1 VYGCLSKEEEQEQY
15 ERVKEE
21 RRVATTKG
29 LAFCPTPGCNTVL
42 EVEEEEEEKEEEEG
56 GEGGKK
62 EKRRVLVREEEERE
76 EEEEEE
82 EEKEEEIDWS
92 ADLRVGKRK
101 REEDGEEGEGDVEP
115 AAAAAAAAAA
125 AVATAAPP
133 VAGAAKASVT
143 CPSCLQPYLPPSLR
157 SASEKLLHSFALSK
171 GYRPCPQC
179 FTYISGEGGC
189 KKMTCVCGAQFCFA
203 CGKKRAGREGGK
215 AGCGCERTY
224 HEWPERAQAPIKS
237 RTGEW
242 EEVVRR
248 AREGGKDGGR
258 EKRRR
263 TGGEE

>member
-1 VYGCLSKEEEQEQY
+1 MYGCLSKEEEQEQY

-42 EVEEEEEEKEEEEG
+42 EVEEEEEEKEEEVD

-62 EKRRVLVREEEERE
+62 EKRKVLVREEEENE
-76 EEEEEE
+76 EEEEED
-82 EEKEEEIDWS
+82 EEIDWS

-101 REEDGEEGEGDVEP
+101 REENGEGGEGGGAAATVTVQEQEEGVV
-115 AAAAAAAAAA
+115 AAAPT
-125 AVATAAPP
+125 ATTT
-133 VAGAAKASVT
+133 KTSVT

-157 SASEKLLHSFALSK
+157 SPSEKLLQSFAFSK
-171 GYRPCPQC
+171 GYRPCPHC

-203 CGKKRAGREGGK
+203 CGKKRAGREGGT

-224 HEWPERAQAPIKS
+224 HEWPERAQAPTKS
-237 RTGEW
+237 RAGEW

-248 AREGGKDGGR
+248 AREGGREGGR

-263 TGGEE
+263 TGVKE